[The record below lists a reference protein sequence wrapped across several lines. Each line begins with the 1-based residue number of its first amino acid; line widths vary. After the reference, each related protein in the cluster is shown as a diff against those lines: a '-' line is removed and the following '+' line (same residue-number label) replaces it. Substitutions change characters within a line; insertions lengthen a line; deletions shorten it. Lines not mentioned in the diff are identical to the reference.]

1 MKVLGGKSQPEL
13 QNLKQYIKVGL
24 TTQHP
29 KYWSLFYKL
38 SKSPCMNIFCHD
50 FFAHALYQTHH
61 GPGKAKPV
69 FAEYTTFA
77 KKGPPNLVWCHVLPC
92 PGISCTNVPNRVFFY
107 QDSHIVQLFFKHTQH
122 KSSIVEEIRRRD
134 GERSFFLFD
143 PGVYC
148 QWRFL
153 VSGGNWILNQA
164 YLLLLWLLLSIMNSL
179 GEAFKFQPMI

>member
-92 PGISCTNVPNRVFFY
+92 PGISCTNVPNRVFFIRILIL
-107 QDSHIVQLFFKHTQH
+107 SNCSSNTHNTRVQLLKRL
-122 KSSIVEEIRRRD
+122 EE
-134 GERSFFLFD
+134 E
-143 PGVYC
+143 
-148 QWRFL
+148 
-153 VSGGNWILNQA
+153 
-164 YLLLLWLLLSIMNSL
+164 MMK
-179 GEAFKFQPMI
+179 EAFSFLTQVFTVNKDFYSEGGIKY

>member
-92 PGISCTNVPNRVFFY
+92 PGISCTNVPDRVFFIRILIL
-107 QDSHIVQLFFKHTQH
+107 SNCSSNTHNTRVQLLKRL
-122 KSSIVEEIRRRD
+122 EEEM
-134 GERSFFLFD
+134 GK
-143 PGVYC
+143 
-148 QWRFL
+148 
-153 VSGGNWILNQA
+153 
-164 YLLLLWLLLSIMNSL
+164 
-179 GEAFKFQPMI
+179 EAFSFLTQVFTVNKDFYSEGGIEY